1 MSKEK
6 IEERKYYFK
15 QMIEMAEYDL
25 QSLKLESSI
34 IKEQSND
41 MELGKTIRGIWNK
54 KEAELKKRIEFLKK
68 ELENE

>member
-1 MSKEK
+1 MSKQK

-15 QMIEMAEYDL
+15 QMIEMAEEDL
-25 QSLKLESSI
+25 KSLKLESSL

-41 MELGKTIRGIWNK
+41 MELGKMIRKIWNK
-54 KEAELKKRIEFLKK
+54 KESDLNKRIEFLKR

>member
-1 MSKEK
+1 MSKQK

-68 ELENE
+68 ELEG

>member
-1 MSKEK
+1 MSKQK

>member
-41 MELGKTIRGIWNK
+41 MELGKMIRKIWNK
-54 KEAELKKRIEFLKK
+54 KESDLNKRIEFLKR

>member
-1 MSKEK
+1 MNKEK

-25 QSLKLESSI
+25 KSLKLESSI

-68 ELENE
+68 ELEG

>member
-1 MSKEK
+1 MNKEK

-68 ELENE
+68 ELEG

>member
-54 KEAELKKRIEFLKK
+54 KESELKKRIEFLKK